1 MSGFEPRKVGAGSL
15 SRRPGKAS
23 FLSILGWGI
32 ALRWD
37 AGELPSTTP
46 QAEHNPIVQRT
57 KRRSLVRKVVTGRAM
72 PIAGAL
78 GTAAIGAMP
87 SLLRDSRTTGV
98 APNGPCRRAGE
109 TGWVWWRAPFVRCPI
124 TNPWAG
130 LFCKI

>member
-15 SRRPGKAS
+15 SRRPGKGS

-57 KRRSLVRKVVTGRAM
+57 KRRSLVRKVVTDRAM

-98 APNGPCRRAGE
+98 APN
-109 TGWVWWRAPFVRCPI
+109 
-124 TNPWAG
+124 
-130 LFCKI
+130 

>member
-1 MSGFEPRKVGAGSL
+1 MSGFEPRKVGSGSL

-78 GTAAIGAMP
+78 GTAAIGA
-87 SLLRDSRTTGV
+87 SLPLDAGATNDEVCPTADIRPARSQGQRLVASRRSSSVIGY
-98 APNGPCRRAGE
+98 
-109 TGWVWWRAPFVRCPI
+109 
-124 TNPWAG
+124 G
-130 LFCKI
+130 LC